1 MATKSPLL
9 NRVSPKAAAV
19 TTRVVGGGLVIAG
32 TIVAPATE
40 AHCKQAMKM
49 GYAGAQVTQGGLAL
63 AGEALQLVLWSPRLL
78 SGEALT
84 KLTENFTQDLESW
97 RGALVSAMGQAVL
110 DEETKRATV
119 EHRESR
125 IRQKIMRV

>member
-9 NRVSPKAAAV
+9 ARIAPKSAGVS
-19 TTRVVGGGLVIAG
+19 TRIVGGGLVLAG

-49 GYAGAQVTQGGLAL
+49 GYAGALVAQGGLAL
-63 AGEALQLVLWSPRLL
+63 TGEALQLVLWSPRLL

-84 KLTENFTQDLESW
+84 KLTESFTQDLESW

-110 DEETKRATV
+110 EEENKRATV